1 MTTATKYKT
10 YSKYKPSGTDWLGNI
25 PDNWEAK
32 RLRYFF
38 DYHAGGVWGDEEKGD
53 QNDLICLRVA
63 DFDFD
68 HFGLSNNDLT
78 TRNIPENQHS
88 RILEKGDILLEKS
101 GGGEKQSV
109 GRAVSFD
116 SNDRAVCSN
125 FIEKLTPLKVHNSKY
140 ISYLMGALYFGTINV
155 RSIKQT
161 TGIQNLDI
169 YAYFSEVVPF
179 PEKAIQKS
187 IADFLDHETTKID
200 EMVAKKQKMIDLL
213 KEKRQALITHA
224 VTKGLDPK
232 AKMKPSGIDWLGDIP
247 DNWQSKKFKYCIKF
261 LTDFTANGS
270 FADLAKNVTYLDTGY
285 SRVVRLTDLRVNFT
299 NDGIY
304 VDENAHN
311 YLSKS
316 TIRGGEILLANVGA
330 YTGLA
335 WKVPEIDFIATLGP
349 NMYLILFNK
358 LMSIDFAYNLLI
370 SDYFAKQFSLYI
382 TSTAQPKLN
391 KDNVKNVL
399 VPIPPIREQNQIVE
413 YINYESAKIDEMMKK
428 VEMQIKKLQEYRQA
442 LITNAVTGKIK
453 I

>member
-10 YSKYKPSGTDWLGNI
+10 YPKYKPSGADWLGDI
-25 PDNWEAK
+25 PDGWEAK

-68 HFGLSNNDLT
+68 HFALSDNDLT

-101 GGGEKQSV
+101 GGGEKQTV
-109 GRAVSFD
+109 GRAVRFD
-116 SNDRAVCSN
+116 SNDCAVCSN

-187 IADFLDHETTKID
+187 ITDFLDRETAKID
-200 EMVAKKQKMIDLL
+200 EMVEKKQKMIELL
-213 KEKRQALITHA
+213 REKRQALITHA
-224 VTKGLDPK
+224 FTKGLDPK

-247 DNWQSKKFKYCIKF
+247 ADWTVKDLKY
-261 LTDFTANGS
+261 L
-270 FADLAKNVTYLDTGY
+270 LD
-285 SRVVRLTDLRVNFT
+285 R
-299 NDGIY
+299 NDGG
-304 VDENAHN
+304 VWGEDFDDEGTPVLRSTEIDVSGEWKLDEFARRKLTPQEKLKALLKEGDLLITKSSGSELHIGKTALVNREIDELECCFSNFMQRLRPNKGVSSKLLFYFFNSYIAREQYN
-311 YLSKS
+311 YFSQS
-316 TIRGGEILLANVGA
+316 T
-330 YTGLA
+330 TGLA
-335 WKVPEIDFIATLGP
+335 NLSEGLFGQIIFVKIPE
-349 NMYLILFNK
+349 
-358 LMSIDFAYNLLI
+358 S
-370 SDYFAKQFSLYI
+370 
-382 TSTAQPKLN
+382 
-391 KDNVKNVL
+391 
-399 VPIPPIREQNQIVE
+399 EQKQIVTFLDRE
-413 YINYESAKIDEMMKK
+413 TAKIDEMVKK
-428 VEMQIKKLQEYRQA
+428 VEMQIEKLQEYRQA
-442 LITNAVTGKIK
+442 LITSAVTGKIMVN
-453 I
+453 